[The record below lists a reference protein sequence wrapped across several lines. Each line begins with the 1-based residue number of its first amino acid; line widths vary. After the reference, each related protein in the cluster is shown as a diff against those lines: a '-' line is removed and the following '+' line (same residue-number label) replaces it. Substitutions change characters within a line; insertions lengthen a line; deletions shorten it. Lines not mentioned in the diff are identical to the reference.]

1 LTLNLWEKITGK
13 NQNQN
18 IKWQK
23 NKNNQKSNIQI
34 EAHFGL
40 QLRYSSATV
49 KRSVVAAGDLS
60 FFFCGERSRVPA
72 TDEKSIRH
80 DAKPEKSMHR
90 NPKNKKV
97 SVHVPLAQ
105 SIVSFAFHEADLMFE
120 ARISTTHEVEK
131 NERARGRGIPRTLSL
146 PGR

>member
-1 LTLNLWEKITGK
+1 MA
-13 NQNQN
+13 
-18 IKWQK
+18 K

-60 FFFCGERSRVPA
+60 FFFVGSGQGIPA

-90 NPKNKKV
+90 NPKNKKSLGTCATGTVHCVLRV
-97 SVHVPLAQ
+97 S
-105 SIVSFAFHEADLMFE
+105 
-120 ARISTTHEVEK
+120 
-131 NERARGRGIPRTLSL
+131 
-146 PGR
+146 